1 MTLRAR
7 VIRGAESWQ
16 FFAFV
21 FAAAVVLEIAWIS
34 EVPNVWARLVLD
46 TLAFVGTF
54 YAVMLNARVRN
65 WLVGVLR
72 WIKEAEGQR
81 FSTG

>member
-1 MTLRAR
+1 MTVRAR

-21 FAAAVVLEIAWIS
+21 FAAAVVLEMAWIS

-54 YAVMLNARVRN
+54 YTVMVNGRVRN
-65 WLVGVLR
+65 WLAGRLK
-72 WIKEAEGQR
+72 WIKEAEG
-81 FSTG
+81 